1 MSPKGLLYGISLPIV
16 SILATPAFAETPR
29 TMMLELHGGSYAPDV
44 DSAFDSATPW
54 EDTFGDEAMTLLRM
68 HLDYELWQGFG
79 TFAIGA
85 GMGYGWVDG
94 KALDAA
100 GEETSDEVGFNL
112 MPLSLSAIY
121 RFDWAAVEHN
131 IPFVPYV
138 KAGLSGAIWWATDA
152 RGDVANTLDGT
163 GTAREG
169 QGLTLGWHV
178 AGGLMFLLDV
188 FSDSMA
194 AGFDNESGVNNSF
207 IFAEYLHT
215 ALDDFGADDSIVL
228 SSDALSFGLA
238 FEF

>member
-1 MSPKGLLYGISLPIV
+1 MSPKALLYAFCIPLFTV
-16 SILATPAFAETPR
+16 TTPALAETPR

-54 EDTFGDEAMTLLRM
+54 KDTFGDSAMTMLRM
-68 HLDYELWQGFG
+68 DMDYELWQGFG
-79 TFAIGA
+79 TLAVGA

-94 KALDAA
+94 KALDAS

-112 MPLSLSAIY
+112 MPLTLSVVY
-121 RFDWAAVEHN
+121 RFDWAAVKYDV
-131 IPFVPYV
+131 PFVPYV

-152 RGDVANTLDGT
+152 RGDVSNTTDGT
-163 GTAREG
+163 GGSREG

-178 AGGLMFLLDV
+178 AGGLMFLLDI

-207 IFAEYLHT
+207 VFAEYLHT